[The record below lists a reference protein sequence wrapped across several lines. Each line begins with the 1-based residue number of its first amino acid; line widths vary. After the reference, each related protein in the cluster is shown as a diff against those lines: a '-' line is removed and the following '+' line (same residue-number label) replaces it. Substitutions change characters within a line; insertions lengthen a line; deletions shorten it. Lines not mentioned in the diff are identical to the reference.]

1 VRRRRRKGGARP
13 PLPQCW
19 RGCGS
24 SSFPRRGL
32 QLLPQRKGGA
42 RPPLP
47 RYRRGFGSSS
57 SSLARPAPSPPA
69 RRRSYPCSFSPAQS
83 QPDLRVA
90 ARSVLRAAA
99 APSHADPDEVVV
111 AQISLSPCVCARLT
125 HSLRWWWRPPT
136 VVVAKVVVRQCAW
149 WWQPGG
155 GVQRRPQGGDR
166 GAPPAA
172 YFCFEKISLPRAIC
186 ARGTHVP
193 RGCDWA
199 LAKSPSP
206 VEL

>member
-1 VRRRRRKGGARP
+1 MRRRRRKGGARP

-99 APSHADPDEVVV
+99 GPLPCRSGRGGGGPDLSLSVCVRAPHSFSPVVV
-111 AQISLSPCVCARLT
+111 AASDSGGGQGGGSTVCLVVAAG
-125 HSLRWWWRPPT
+125 WWRAAAATRWGPW
-136 VVVAKVVVRQCAW
+136 CA
-149 WWQPGG
+149 
-155 GVQRRPQGGDR
+155 
-166 GAPPAA
+166 
-172 YFCFEKISLPRAIC
+172 
-186 ARGTHVP
+186 P
-193 RGCDWA
+193 RG
-199 LAKSPSP
+199 LF
-206 VEL
+206 LF